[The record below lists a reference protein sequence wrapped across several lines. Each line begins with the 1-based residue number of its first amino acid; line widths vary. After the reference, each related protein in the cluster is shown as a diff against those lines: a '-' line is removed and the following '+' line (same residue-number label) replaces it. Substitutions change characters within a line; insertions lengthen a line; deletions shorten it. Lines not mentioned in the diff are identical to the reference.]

1 MSFASSVLVPLAA
14 LCLVAPGAGP
24 PAEAPPPPAAG
35 VSAPRDWSVAPPG
48 SPEDVALWTALRDVQ
63 DASVLHMARISQAS
77 YRIRYGRYYELLDEK
92 GGGGPPSRAEAARKA
107 RARIEAAARAADEAI
122 PKQGL
127 RVRTCKYTLLHLDQ
141 RMSFPDDPAFAADMP
156 ATRAEA
162 RDCVAVLTPFAARIA
177 PLADELEAA
186 LDEGDALL
194 GRTRPVPP
202 SQAPAP
208 GDAGSRPSSRSPASP

>member
-1 MSFASSVLVPLAA
+1 VSFASSVLVPLSA

-24 PAEAPPPPAAG
+24 PAEEPQPATG

-92 GGGGPPSRAEAARKA
+92 GTGGSPSQAEAARKA
-107 RARIEAAARAADEAI
+107 RSRIEAAARTADEAI

-141 RMSFPDDPAFAADMP
+141 RMSFPDDPTFAAEMP

-162 RDCVAVLTPFAARIA
+162 RECVAVLTPFAARIA
-177 PLADELEAA
+177 PLADALEAA
-186 LDEGDALL
+186 LDDGDALL

-202 SQAPAP
+202 SQAPAASGP
-208 GDAGSRPSSRSPASP
+208 SPRPSSP